1 MSITEVEH
9 QHARLPVVSSAPA
22 FHPSDED
29 CDRRDERLSGYASAK
44 RLFDIT
50 SAVVLLVLLTPLL
63 LLIALAVKLETR
75 GPVLFR
81 QVRHGAGFQSFVAV
95 KFRTMHVDAEARL
108 TEMLAADAEMKLEY
122 DRHHKLRDDP
132 RVTRMGRLLRRT
144 SLDELPQLWNV
155 LAGEMSLI
163 GPRPYMPHELAPHP
177 LARSVIARVKPGITG
192 LWQVSGRHRTTF
204 EDRLRYD
211 IVYVESCSLRQDM
224 IILLRTV
231 MVVFKADG
239 I

>member
-1 MSITEVEH
+1 MSITEV
-9 QHARLPVVSSAPA
+9 QRQQTA
-22 FHPSDED
+22 FPP
-29 CDRRDERLSGYASAK
+29 GYGTVYGAVK

-50 SAVVLLVLLTPLL
+50 AAASLLALLMPLL

-81 QVRHGAGFQSFVAV
+81 QARCGAGSRSFMAL

-108 TEMLAADAEMKLEY
+108 MEMLAVNAELKLEY
-122 DRHHKLRDDP
+122 DRHHKLRNDP
-132 RVTRMGRLLRRT
+132 RVTRLGRLLRRT

-155 LAGEMSLI
+155 LAGDMSMI

-177 LARSVIARVKPGITG
+177 SAWSAIARVKPGITG

-204 EDRLRYD
+204 EDRLQLD
-211 IVYVESCSLRQDM
+211 IAYVADYSLRQDVA
-224 IILLRTV
+224 ILLRTM
-231 MVVFKADG
+231 MVVLKADG

>member
-1 MSITEVEH
+1 MSITEAQH
-9 QHARLPVVSSAPA
+9 QRTTFP
-22 FHPSDED
+22 
-29 CDRRDERLSGYASAK
+29 SGYGVVK
-44 RLFDIT
+44 RLLDIVIAA
-50 SAVVLLVLLTPLL
+50 SLLILLSPLL
-63 LLIALAVKLETR
+63 LVIALSVKLETR
-75 GPVLFR
+75 GPALFR
-81 QVRHGAGFQSFVAV
+81 QARCSAGSQFFMAL

-108 TEMLAADAEMKLEY
+108 MEMLASDPDLKQEY

-132 RVTRMGRLLRRT
+132 RVTRIGQLLRRT

-155 LAGEMSLI
+155 LTGDMSLI

-177 LARSVIARVKPGITG
+177 SARSAIARVRPGITG

-211 IVYVESCSLRQDM
+211 IAYVESYSLKQDV

-231 MVVFKADG
+231 TVILRADG